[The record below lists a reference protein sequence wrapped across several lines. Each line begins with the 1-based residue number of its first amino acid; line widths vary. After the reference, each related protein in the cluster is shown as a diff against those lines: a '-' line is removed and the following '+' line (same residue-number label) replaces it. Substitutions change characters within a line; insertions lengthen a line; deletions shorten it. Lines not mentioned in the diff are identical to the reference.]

1 MITNYLKNKIYR
13 FLRLAQKYT
22 GTDNVYLAKG
32 GFWLSSS
39 QIFSMAIAFFSAV
52 AFANLLNPATYGNYK
67 YILSLAEI
75 LEITSLAGVGAAVT
89 QAVARNL
96 EGSFYSGFKTKL
108 KWGLIG
114 SLAAMIAVIYYWL
127 RGNETLSLPLIVA
140 AVFLP
145 ILNASHIYTAFL
157 GGRKLFNYQVK
168 YTIVSQIISV
178 GAIIAALFLT
188 KNLLWLI
195 IVYFTSNSFT
205 NFFFYFLTKFKF
217 RPNKK
222 EDPQTI
228 SYGKHLSLMGV
239 VSGIASRL
247 DKLLLFNSIGAAP
260 LAIYSFATIIP
271 EQIERIL
278 GNVES
283 LAFPKLASKSEK
295 YIRVNLMQKFW
306 KLSILTGMAM
316 VVSIAIIPFFYKIFF
331 PRYLDSIIY
340 SQAFVLTFV
349 SIPISLL
356 GTTFK
361 AKMMKKELY
370 LIKVGSFI
378 KICLMAI
385 LIPIY
390 GIWGAIV
397 AAIGAEIF
405 KSGLVLFLF
414 FRKFKD
420 GPASF

>member
-1 MITNYLKNKIYR
+1 MTDRFKNRVYT
-13 FLRLAQKYT
+13 FLRRSQKYT
-22 GTDNVYLAKG
+22 GTDNIYLAKG
-32 GFWLSSS
+32 GFWLILG
-39 QIFSMAIAFFSAV
+39 QMVSMVIAFFSAV
-52 AFANLLNPATYGNYK
+52 AFANLLSPSIYGSYK
-67 YILSLAEI
+67 YILSLAEL
-75 LEITSLAGVGAAVT
+75 LEITTLIGVSTAIN
-89 QAVARNL
+89 QAVARNM
-96 EGSFYSGFKTKL
+96 EGSFYTGFKTKL

-114 SLAAMIAVIYYWL
+114 SLAAIAAAIYYWL
-127 RGNETLSLPLIVA
+127 KGDEALSLPLIIA

-145 ILNASHIYTAFL
+145 ILSASHIYTAFL
-157 GGRKLFNYQVK
+157 GGRKLFNSQVK

-195 IVYFTSNSFT
+195 IVYFASNAFA
-205 NFFFYFLTKFKF
+205 NFFFYLLTKFKF

-271 EQIERIL
+271 EQIERVL

-283 LAFPKLASKSEK
+283 LAFPKLASKSEEDIGK
-295 YIRVNLMQKFW
+295 NLMRKFW
-306 KLSILTGMAM
+306 KLSILTGIVM
-316 VVSIAIIPFFYKIFF
+316 VISIAVIPFFYKIFF

-370 LIKVGSFI
+370 LIKAGSFI
-378 KICLMAI
+378 KICLVAI

-390 GIWGAIV
+390 GIWGAIA

-405 KSGLVLFLF
+405 KSGLILFLF
-414 FRKFKD
+414 FRKFKNR
-420 GPASF
+420 PASL